1 MGGGNQLLL
10 QRHIDNHV
18 LGRTIIP
25 RTGFRLKTS
34 ESNSSD
40 ESADQPRHGDLT
52 RPDPWTGDL
61 LPTWAARHHAPH
73 ERGRPRLGLV
83 AVLAV
88 AMQDLVEAV
97 IERMRAD
104 DGHFPLHLEV
114 TMESALNRTLYVFA
128 RIRNGSR
135 GVQVVYD
142 DEDSSAED
150 HPDIMH
156 AAAEDG
162 GGYESVA
169 SFIIDYLCAFRPE
182 SRHVRVILRGTEA
195 PDLGSFD
202 IEYTCRCRDSCADIR
217 SHLIRRYKGC
227 LISALHLIGDHHSQ
241 ACGNLRR

>member
-1 MGGGNQLLL
+1 M
-10 QRHIDNHV
+10 
-18 LGRTIIP
+18 
-25 RTGFRLKTS
+25 
-34 ESNSSD
+34 
-40 ESADQPRHGDLT
+40 
-52 RPDPWTGDL
+52 
-61 LPTWAARHHAPH
+61 
-73 ERGRPRLGLV
+73 GLV
-83 AVLAV
+83 AVLTV
-88 AMQDLVEAV
+88 AMQDLVMAV

-195 PDLGSFD
+195 RDLGSFE
-202 IEYTCRCRDSCADIR
+202 IEYTCGCRNSCADIR

-241 ACGNLRR
+241 ARGNLRR